1 MLPTGSRRVLVL
13 PLLCHLALAF
23 PTPITPSYD
32 EEEHLRVNIPH
43 SGPVFAP
50 LGSSI
55 SIPCLLSLSP
65 TSSSSAPLVPRVK
78 WTMVSGG
85 KETHILVAR
94 GQRVKINDEYRDRA
108 ALLNYTSFPQD
119 PALRLGDLRHGD
131 SGFYRCQVQQGLEDT
146 SDVFQLEVRG
156 VVFHYRDA
164 SDRYAF
170 SFQQAHRACE
180 AIGAQMATPE
190 QLLAAYHDGYEQCDA
205 GWLADQSVRY
215 PIQVP
220 REGCYGDMD
229 GQPGVRNYGMMD
241 PDSLYDVYCYTEET
255 GGEVLHDGG
264 PQQLSFHEAQ
274 AFCRAA
280 GARLATTAQLYAAW
294 SQGLDR
300 CSPGWLA
307 DGSVRYPIRNPRERC
322 GGPQPGVKTLYRFSN
337 QTGFPE
343 PSSLHDVFCFKETS
357 RNSSSSSSDYVS
369 SDPED
374 VDQNVVVLMETE
386 RELLLSQPAE
396 VEREAQSQ
404 LESLP
409 FFSAPPATEIPVGT
423 NPAGTSDAA
432 DPAPLP
438 TSELRPSEDPSAA
451 SLDSPPAAGVSR
463 SVSSTE
469 IQTSFSPRLHHQ
481 TDPHPNATPTF
492 HQPDLDRSSDE
503 PQTQNQTVPGSNP
516 EAHTPPPEEKVHLNR
531 SGSESGDGEE
541 DGKNVDDL
549 LLTTRTVT
557 DAEPTTEAGGMT
569 EWSQTDASGDSP
581 RERSSVMAMISTSQ
595 FFGAWVSTH
604 EPPSAS
610 SEPQT
615 SPPTSSAS
623 PGPLLLSSQVPS
635 SPPQTRGS
643 WAPKRG
649 GGVDVEDEDLHA
661 TRPASQRLSD
671 SSPPPGQTAA
681 YTEFLQTGS
690 SSHEDG
696 SGAAAVLHPEGGAP
710 APTAEEETPGS
721 PRVTEE
727 TSVSFSPPTGV
738 LPEHSETP
746 SVFGEAGVGFDPE
759 DETRVS
765 PTLHEQIRGTP
776 ALLGGEVADRDDS
789 PVSTP
794 HILGGGVPVG
804 STHFPKEPAETTRA
818 YGPLDANATLSQGE
832 DSSELLFEDVYG
844 NASDAAPALK
854 GDANTSLV
862 FRQELQGAPTVEAET
877 KVTTTP
883 EYDATA
889 VPTLVPMETVHVFPA
904 RDHLEDASVHAGEA
918 PATIDP
924 EDDSR
929 GAPTLQ
935 VLSIA
940 PPGPPTSESPLFS
953 TSPGDQMDSKYSAL
967 GSSEGTNL
975 NPAAGETVSMT
986 TISTAQRSRH
996 SWSST
1001 PPPTALHET
1010 DDLATPPAGLDL
1022 LTQPPPL
1029 LLLPNERAAVGGA
1042 GKSSALPPPTP
1053 EVLFFLIQVYSL

>member
-581 RERSSVMAMISTSQ
+581 RDACMDDDPCQNGGTCTEERGRVRCLCLPSYGGDFCQSDLERCEPGWEKFQGFCYRHFSLRQSWEVAEQHCRKLGAHLVSIMSPEEQDFLNRNYKEYQWTGLNDKTFEGDFCWSDGNPLLYENWYRGQPDSYFLSGEDCVVMVWHDGGRWSDVPCNYHLAYTCKK
-595 FFGAWVSTH
+595 G
-604 EPPSAS
+604 
-610 SEPQT
+610 
-615 SPPTSSAS
+615 TSSC
-623 PGPLLLSSQVPS
+623 GR
-635 SPPQTRGS
+635 PPKVRNAVMFGKVLQRYETNAAVRFHCQDGFQ
-643 WAPKRG
+643 
-649 GGVDVEDEDLHA
+649 
-661 TRPASQRLSD
+661 QRLR
-671 SSPPPGQTAA
+671 P
-681 YTEFLQTGS
+681 L
-690 SSHEDG
+690 
-696 SGAAAVLHPEGGAP
+696 VRCLHGGRWERPQIQCIPEGGASERRP
-710 APTAEEETPGS
+710 DLTVTTESNLAAAE
-721 PRVTEE
+721 V
-727 TSVSFSPPTGV
+727 
-738 LPEHSETP
+738 
-746 SVFGEAGVGFDPE
+746 E
-759 DETRVS
+759 DE
-765 PTLHEQIRGTP
+765 
-776 ALLGGEVADRDDS
+776 
-789 PVSTP
+789 
-794 HILGGGVPVG
+794 
-804 STHFPKEPAETTRA
+804 
-818 YGPLDANATLSQGE
+818 ATE
-832 DSSELLFEDVYG
+832 
-844 NASDAAPALK
+844 K
-854 GDANTSLV
+854 
-862 FRQELQGAPTVEAET
+862 TVEFWEI
-877 KVTTTP
+877 K
-883 EYDATA
+883 
-889 VPTLVPMETVHVFPA
+889 F
-904 RDHLEDASVHAGEA
+904 
-918 PATIDP
+918 
-924 EDDSR
+924 
-929 GAPTLQ
+929 
-935 VLSIA
+935 
-940 PPGPPTSESPLFS
+940 
-953 TSPGDQMDSKYSAL
+953 
-967 GSSEGTNL
+967 
-975 NPAAGETVSMT
+975 
-986 TISTAQRSRH
+986 
-996 SWSST
+996 
-1001 PPPTALHET
+1001 
-1010 DDLATPPAGLDL
+1010 
-1022 LTQPPPL
+1022 
-1029 LLLPNERAAVGGA
+1029 
-1042 GKSSALPPPTP
+1042 
-1053 EVLFFLIQVYSL
+1053 